1 MFDTSRALAD
11 MASQIRAARCADG
24 LTLQQLA
31 TRSGVAASTI
41 HKVEAQQ
48 MVPTVSVLL
57 KISKG
62 LGCRPE
68 ELIRDGDEDETSGNG
83 VDPSASSSNA
93 SNGGMARKPDAP
105 HAPDGASL
113 PAHRE
118 LRVWKLALSMSQS
131 LPDLAIDHGQLVIL
145 LVEAGSLDL
154 EVGPQRISLSQGDC
168 VEVEGSG
175 LRATVGADGPARL
188 TLIGA
193 LPAAENG

>member
-11 MASQIRAARCADG
+11 MASQIRAARSADG

-68 ELIRDGDEDETSGNG
+68 QLIRDGDEDETSGNG
-83 VDPSASSSNA
+83 VDHSASPLLA
-93 SNGGMARKPDAP
+93 HNGGTAHKL
-105 HAPDGASL
+105 DGASL
-113 PAHRE
+113 PGHRE
-118 LRVWKLALSMSQS
+118 LRVWKLALSISQS
-131 LPDLAIDHGQLVIL
+131 LPDLAIDDGQRVIM
-145 LVEAGSLDL
+145 LVEAGTLDL
-154 EVGPQRISLSQGDC
+154 EVGIQRISLSQGDC
-168 VEVEGSG
+168 IEVESSQ
-175 LRATVGADGPARL
+175 LRATVGPDGPVRL

-193 LPAAENG
+193 LPADQNS